1 MTLQERALGAN
12 YHSEIRK
19 RRRAAGKKKK
29 VNKQQAGR
37 EGLESVVSQKP
48 GEESI

>member
-29 VNKQQAGR
+29 SEQTAGR
-37 EGLESVVSQKP
+37 EGGP
-48 GEESI
+48 GECGVPEAR

>member
-19 RRRAAGKKKK
+19 RRRTAGKKKSE
-29 VNKQQAGR
+29 QTAGR
-37 EGLESVVSQKP
+37 EGGPAECGVPEAK
-48 GEESI
+48 